1 MNIFVAKLSPITSG
15 EDLQEIFKEFGRVV
29 SAKVLIDH
37 ETGRSKCF
45 GFVEMEDYN
54 EGNKA
59 IQALNGSELHG
70 SIIIVKMARPRE
82 AGAEQERRAKPRIEI
97 GTSNAS
103 GRFQPRN
110 GRPGYHDRNGRGSQE
125 RHRPDYSKRDNRYSQ
140 RQKQQKPYIKEY
152 TMMELMEE
160 DD

>member
-1 MNIFVAKLSPITSG
+1 MNIFVAKLSPITTG
-15 EDLQEIFKEFGRVV
+15 EDLQEIFREFGRVI

-82 AGAEQERRAKPRIEI
+82 AGAELERRTKPRIEI
-97 GTSNAS
+97 GASNTG
-103 GRFQPRN
+103 GRFKPRN
-110 GRPGYHDRNGRGSQE
+110 SRSGYHDRNGE
-125 RHRPDYSKRDNRYSQ
+125 RRRPEYSKRDNRYSQ
-140 RQKQQKPYIKEY
+140 RPKQQRPYIKEY